1 MSLESIRK
9 VVKVSAIGAGAV
21 AIGAPLYHRENSKR
35 IIGAALRKGVD
46 CTGCIENET
55 THYPFDA
62 VVVPGGGLEQAENGQ
77 WVPSKFAQ
85 LRLEAAALSY
95 RDGIAPSIVLLDGV
109 AGCDQDQMANKLFLL
124 RRAQERGIALDESSV
139 IAEDQVSV
147 NTATNMDQLRVI
159 AEKYGLKKVRIESNR
174 FHNTRAT
181 LFACHRGVAATYMS
195 CEDTILADDPT
206 RYEEIEALYATEYAT
221 YLRRK
226 EAIEIAASF
235 IDPSGRA
242 QTLARKTICKAQ
254 DLLRK

>member
-77 WVPSKFAQ
+77 WV
-85 LRLEAAALSY
+85 
-95 RDGIAPSIVLLDGV
+95 PSIVLLDGV